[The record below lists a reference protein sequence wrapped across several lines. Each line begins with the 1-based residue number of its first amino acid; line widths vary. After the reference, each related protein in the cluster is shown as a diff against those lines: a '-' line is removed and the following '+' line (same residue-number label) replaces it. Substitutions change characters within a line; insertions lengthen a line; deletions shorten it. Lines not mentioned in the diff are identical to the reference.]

1 MLWSNHTFAISSRHQ
16 LKCLLSD
23 FQDVWNSGSGPLLVG
38 KEALMEVIRYCS
50 NNTPPPVCCQL
61 LNSPTTNK
69 SQQQTKKN
77 KENIARVQNCPDVTI
92 FNSLFGLCH
101 LSFCL
106 FLFIFLSFCLFVFL
120 SFWLFVFLYFFV
132 CLSRHQIGWSNVWVV
147 SSFKSHNLCR
157 NCKVAV
163 TDWLTDQGQV

>member
-1 MLWSNHTFAISSRHQ
+1 MTLWSNLTFIVSSKHQ
-16 LKCLLSD
+16 CKCLLSD
-23 FQDVWNSGSGPLLVG
+23 FQDVWKSDSGPLLVG

-92 FNSLFGLCH
+92 FNSLFGLCQ

-106 FLFIFLSFCLFVFL
+106 FCLFVFFILFIFVFFCLFSVFLSFCLL
-120 SFWLFVFLYFFV
+120 SFFVDITLIKCLKGLKSKKSLFVSKF
-132 CLSRHQIGWSNVWVV
+132 
-147 SSFKSHNLCR
+147 
-157 NCKVAV
+157 
-163 TDWLTDQGQV
+163 